1 MVPENLQVLA
11 KFGLSSIC
19 SQNLDECSFARAR
32 KIFAIA
38 RMLVEIFSK
47 VSKLFFVGFLVQT
60 GAHYWYRKKA
70 FLHGTE
76 LL

>member
-38 RMLVEIFSK
+38 RMLGFSLKFARLLEISYLVFCR
-47 VSKLFFVGFLVQT
+47 FFGT
-60 GAHYWYRKKA
+60 EINA